1 MFGTYF
7 RDVEHLMVQVKA
19 GAEVGLKSLVDLS
32 FWLIEVV
39 LSFKN
44 SGSSMISKN

>member
-7 RDVEHLMVQVKA
+7 RDVEDLMIQVKA

-32 FWLIEVV
+32 FWLIEVI
-39 LSFKN
+39 LSLKKLHSSTIPKN
-44 SGSSMISKN
+44 